1 MNIHLIETDKPSRL
15 CIDGKDKLR
24 FAPNY
29 GYNIVDGKV
38 NIHITSDEEIK
49 GGDWYLYKGTAKKKI
64 YLKNNLYYD
73 CKKIILTTDQDLID
87 DGVQAIGY
95 AFLEW
100 FVENPSCEEVET
112 KLVEFEVDMGLGKD
126 CIEHGSY
133 YKIIIPKTK
142 QEPERGITITY
153 VGKQE
158 MTLVNIETYD
168 TKVYTFKNKEG
179 ELYHVIKQDSFLNNL
194 YPEYRFIG
202 PDQKEV
208 ADDESINEIKTIM
221 KGWKK

>member
-1 MNIHLIETDKPSRL
+1 MDDT
-15 CIDGKDKLR
+15 IDM
-24 FAPNY
+24 P
-29 GYNIVDGKV
+29 
-38 NIHITSDEEIK
+38 
-49 GGDWYLYKGTAKKKI
+49 
-64 YLKNNLYYD
+64 
-73 CKKIILTTDQDLID
+73 
-87 DGVQAIGY
+87 
-95 AFLEW
+95 
-100 FVENPSCEEVET
+100 
-112 KLVEFEVDMGLGKD
+112 
-126 CIEHGSY
+126 
-133 YKIIIPKTK
+133 K
-142 QEPERGITITY
+142 QELERGITITH

-158 MTLVNIETYD
+158 MRLVNIETYD